1 MKIHITNLAVR
12 SVCVNVDGR
21 KPRGWKDGD
30 PIPQVQHC
38 ADFDEQGNSDVGEA
52 AGKALVAE
60 YSHIKE
66 GHKKIRTSAPA
77 SSREE

>member
-21 KPRGWKDGD
+21 KPRGWKSGD
-30 PIPQVQHC
+30 PIPQIQHC

-52 AGKALVAE
+52 AGKALVAA

-66 GHKKIRTSAPA
+66 GPRKIRTSAPA

>member
-12 SVCVNVDGR
+12 SVCVNVDGG

-30 PIPQVQHC
+30 TVPQIQQC
-38 ADFDEQGNSDVGEA
+38 ADFDEQGNSEVEEA

-66 GHKKIRTSAPA
+66 GHKKIRTSASA
-77 SSREE
+77 SPKEG

>member
-1 MKIHITNLAVR
+1 MKIHVTNPAVR
-12 SVCVNVDGR
+12 SMCVNVDGR

-30 PIPQVQHC
+30 PIPQVQYC
-38 ADFDEQGNSDVGEA
+38 AEFDGQGNSEVEDA

-66 GHKKIRTSAPA
+66 GHKKIRTSASA
-77 SSREE
+77 SSKEG

>member
-30 PIPQVQHC
+30 PVPQVQYC
-38 ADFDEQGNSDVGEA
+38 AAFDEQGNSKVEDV
-52 AGKALVAE
+52 AGRALVAE